1 MNQSDR
7 AQMLKE
13 FLNENPNDA
22 FARYGLALEY
32 SRSGELEAALAEF
45 NRLLEL
51 HPDYVPG
58 YQMAAQTLLSAGRD
72 QEGKSM
78 LEKGIACAKRSGNQH
93 AQSEMET
100 MLAEM
105 G

>member
-1 MNQSDR
+1 MNQLDR

-13 FLNENPNDA
+13 LLEENPNDA

-32 SRSGELEAALAEF
+32 SRAGELEAALGEF
-45 NRLLEL
+45 NKLLEL

-58 YQMAAQTLLSAGRD
+58 YQMAAQTLLAAGRD
-72 QEGKSM
+72 QEGRVM
-78 LEKGIACAKRSGNQH
+78 LEKGIACAKRSRNQH

>member
-1 MNQSDR
+1 MGQSDR
-7 AQMLKE
+7 ARLLNE
-13 FLNENPNDA
+13 FLKENPNDA

-32 SRSGELEAALAEF
+32 SKSGELEAALGEF
-45 NRLLEL
+45 NKLLEL

-58 YQMAAQTLLSAGRD
+58 YQMAAQTLLGAGRD
-72 QEGKSM
+72 QEGRSM
-78 LEKGIACAKRSGNQH
+78 LEKGIACAKRSGNLH

>member
-1 MNQSDR
+1 MNQSNR
-7 AQMLKE
+7 TQILKE
-13 FLNENPNDA
+13 FLKENPGDA

-32 SRSGELEAALAEF
+32 AKSGELEAALDEF
-45 NRLLEL
+45 NKLLEL

-58 YQMAAQTLLSAGRD
+58 YQMAAQTLLGAGRD

-100 MLAEM
+100 MLAEL